1 MEIRMERV
9 ETEEK
14 TERFLALLREIALWL
29 EELGQPMWSLEGL
42 EKARFLAD
50 NGDAERYL
58 VYCGEEPAGAFML
71 KSHNEFWWPESREGE
86 DIFLKKLGVSR
97 AYGGTGLSGRILEWV
112 KQDAERRGL
121 KHVRIE
127 FYADREHLIR
137 LYRNNGFEEVRRR
150 VMPDGIEIALC
161 QYETG
166 QRGKDGWRH

>member
-1 MEIRMERV
+1 MMEIRVERV

-14 TERFLALLREIALWL
+14 TERFLTLLREIALWL
-29 EELGQPMWSLEGL
+29 EEIGQPMWSLEGL
-42 EKARFLAD
+42 EKARFLAE
-50 NGDAERYL
+50 NGDAELYL

-97 AYGGTGLSGRILEWV
+97 AYAGAGLSGRILEWV
-112 KQDAERRGL
+112 KLEAEHRGL

-127 FYADREHLIR
+127 FYADREHLLR

-150 VMPDGIEIALC
+150 VMPDGIEIALY

-166 QRGKDGWRH
+166 FFHKYVT